1 MMKANHITV
10 ELKEVTKG
18 DGTLPLAIINFGTEQ
33 GLSPEHAARV
43 FGITDIKLRRI
54 ITSEKIETG
63 RVAAS
68 GLKALRE
75 AGVIGPKSA
84 TCRFIS
90 RVALYRIAKAIGTK
104 DAMEAFAS
112 IWRAGRPFNSLKDL
126 GKVITQKSLLAE
138 CIRRLHEQEQ
148 RIATLEEQV
157 EKLIDFL
164 MDNVTIEM
172 TTQEDVTV

>member
-1 MMKANHITV
+1 MVKANYITV
-10 ELKEVTKG
+10 ELKNVVAN
-18 DGTLPLAIINFGTEQ
+18 DGTLPLAIINIGSEQ

-54 ITSEKIETG
+54 IATGKIETA

-84 TCRFIS
+84 TCRFVS
-90 RVALYRIAKAIGTK
+90 RAALYRIAKAIGTK

-112 IWRAGRPFNSLKDL
+112 IWRAGRPFKSLSDL

-148 RIATLEEQV
+148 RISRLEEQL
-157 EKLIDFL
+157 EKLNDFL
-164 MDNVTIEM
+164 MENITIEM
-172 TTQEDVTV
+172 TKQEDTV